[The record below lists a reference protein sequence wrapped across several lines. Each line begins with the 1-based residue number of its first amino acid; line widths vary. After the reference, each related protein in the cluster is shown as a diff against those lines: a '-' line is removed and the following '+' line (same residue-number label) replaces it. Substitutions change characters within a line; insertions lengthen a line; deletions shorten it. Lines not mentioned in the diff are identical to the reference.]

1 MLPFSLLLSL
11 LIVADVEGLSAC
23 WSDALS
29 MRGRGNLTSVL
40 VMLLLLMLLKLIR
53 SLLLLLLLLLVET
66 SIWIESLLLLLGL
79 LLRLLVLSWI
89 GLFKTADND
98 SLIVEI
104 VCGDSHLNEV
114 ATTLLLTAASS
125 IISIAVLLMTMVI
138 VWCSRRFLLNRRAL
152 MMCAHIVSGAIT
164 TTATI
169 VAELDRA
176 IVVGLEA
183 WLLVESVFETH
194 TIVCDIAR
202 RLIFAGGSTTPN
214 LSLNA
219 RVSQGYTGT
228 NQLLTSILSRRQ
240 VLQCLIWV
248 SIEVLE
254 SFPKIYEFGAVART
268 GCHGKE
274 LTAIIIILIR
284 LLPPVVVAGPVTR
297 GSAYFEFELSLAG
310 RPHLLSL
317 HCLVIIGIIV
327 LIILV
332 VIIFFIN
339 VMLMIAS
346 MKWPR
351 AALPVLVL
359 FLLIIIFIVFF
370 IDLVVVF

>member
-1 MLPFSLLLSL
+1 
-11 LIVADVEGLSAC
+11 
-23 WSDALS
+23 
-29 MRGRGNLTSVL
+29 
-40 VMLLLLMLLKLIR
+40 
-53 SLLLLLLLLLVET
+53 
-66 SIWIESLLLLLGL
+66 
-79 LLRLLVLSWI
+79 
-89 GLFKTADND
+89 
-98 SLIVEI
+98 
-104 VCGDSHLNEV
+104 
-114 ATTLLLTAASS
+114 
-125 IISIAVLLMTMVI
+125 
-138 VWCSRRFLLNRRAL
+138 
-152 MMCAHIVSGAIT
+152 
-164 TTATI
+164 
-169 VAELDRA
+169 
-176 IVVGLEA
+176 
-183 WLLVESVFETH
+183 
-194 TIVCDIAR
+194 
-202 RLIFAGGSTTPN
+202 
-214 LSLNA
+214 
-219 RVSQGYTGT
+219 
-228 NQLLTSILSRRQ
+228 
-240 VLQCLIWV
+240 
-248 SIEVLE
+248 LE